1 MCIRDRVN
9 DARPSYTVPTLERLR
24 TTDEFGPQRPLV
36 LLVGADA
43 FSGMAG
49 WHRWESLFDLAH
61 IAVAHRPG
69 FPVNAASLPTQVA
82 AAYQQRLSSSP
93 AALQDAPA
101 GRIVTFAMTQLAVSA
116 TQIRTLLLNGR
127 SPRYLL
133 PEAVIAYIPVS
144 YTHLDVYKRQ
154 VIQSRLIYSQL
165 ESNFMRR
172 THAFI
177 ALLAL
182 VAVPA
187 LAQAPAA
194 EPPPVPDVRPPA
206 MVPLDDSIEPQVTIR
221 KREGSTVEEYR
232 INGRLY
238 KIIVTPEHGVP
249 YTLVDQQGDGSFA
262 CLLYTSR
269 CV

>member
-1 MCIRDRVN
+1 
-9 DARPSYTVPTLERLR
+9 
-24 TTDEFGPQRPLV
+24 
-36 LLVGADA
+36 
-43 FSGMAG
+43 
-49 WHRWESLFDLAH
+49 
-61 IAVAHRPG
+61 
-69 FPVNAASLPTQVA
+69 
-82 AAYQQRLSSSP
+82 
-93 AALQDAPA
+93 
-101 GRIVTFAMTQLAVSA
+101 
-116 TQIRTLLLNGR
+116 
-127 SPRYLL
+127 
-133 PEAVIAYIPVS
+133 
-144 YTHLDVYKRQ
+144 
-154 VIQSRLIYSQL
+154 
-165 ESNFMRR
+165 MRR

-262 CLLYTSR
+262 IQDSPGTPTLSVPMWVIGTF
-269 CV
+269 